1 MTRVS
6 VALAGDCMMTRGSP
20 VTADPRSLALRDLL
34 VGADFAVA
42 NLEVVPSDGAG
53 HPAGSAAG
61 GGCLIA
67 DSGVLD
73 EIRALGFTVLGCANN
88 HALDMGTGG
97 LLDTMKLLRERRMTF
112 AGVGRTLAEAR
123 APAYADGPTG
133 SLALIS
139 CASTFAAGQEACEPS
154 GRLPGRPG
162 LNPLRYRLE
171 VRVTLSQLRALT
183 EIDDQTG
190 LRARRAE
197 AELLLGVDPVRA
209 VPGRLFLFGTRF
221 QVGERAGLRTQCEAP
236 DLAAVAQSVSD
247 ARQRADVVVVTVHSH
262 EPGPSDADPG
272 EFLRDFAHRMIE
284 SGADAVACHG
294 PHFLKAVEFY
304 RGRPVFFS
312 LGNIVSQIELGELIP
327 AEDYATVP
335 PPDRVSPARYF
346 AARCKDGTVLF
357 APHRRYWESVLPV
370 LTFDNGEL
378 ISAVLHPVD
387 LGFGEPVHRRGR
399 PRLADA
405 NLGADI
411 LRRLAR
417 MSAPYGSRVD
427 VDKHGAGVVGVISGG
442 NSPRPG

>member
-1 MTRVS
+1 VTRVS

-183 EIDDQTG
+183 EIDET
-190 LRARRAE
+190 RRQRSSRRD
-197 AELLLGVDPVRA
+197 ELVASLN
-209 VPGRLFLFGTRF
+209 
-221 QVGERAGLRTQCEAP
+221 P
-236 DLAAVAQSVSD
+236 DLVALYE
-247 ARQRADVVVVTVHSH
+247 RQRAGGGAGA
-262 EPGPSDADPG
+262 GPLQGRRCGAC
-272 EFLRDFAHRMIE
+272 RIE
-284 SGADAVACHG
+284 ID
-294 PHFLKAVEFY
+294 
-304 RGRPVFFS
+304 R
-312 LGNIVSQIELGELIP
+312 GELARISAA
-327 AEDYATVP
+327 AED
-335 PPDRVSPARYF
+335 
-346 AARCKDGTVLF
+346 
-357 APHRRYWESVLPV
+357 
-370 LTFDNGEL
+370 
-378 ISAVLHPVD
+378 
-387 LGFGEPVHRRGR
+387 
-399 PRLADA
+399 
-405 NLGADI
+405 DI
-411 LRRLAR
+411 LRCPECGAILL
-417 MSAPYGSRVD
+417 RVRD
-427 VDKHGAGVVGVISGG
+427 FGA
-442 NSPRPG
+442 